1 MGNFYEDNEDLKFY
15 LHTLD
20 LGQVAWL
27 QEEGFREAD
36 LYDYAPRDEADAVS
50 GYEEVLRV
58 VGDLAANFIAPR
70 AESVD
75 REGSVLQED
84 GRVRYAQGLGES
96 LEVLAQAD
104 LMGFTLP
111 RRFGGLNFPNVIYSM
126 AIEMVSRADASL
138 MNIFGL
144 QGIAETIDAFASEE
158 LKEEYLPRFAAGEIT
173 GAMAL
178 TEPEAGSDLQACQ
191 VRAEEAADGWW
202 KLTGVKRFITNGC
215 GDVLLVLARSEPQR
229 EGGLGLSLFLC
240 ERSDR
245 VRVRRVEDKMGIHGS
260 PTCELYFDEA
270 PARLIGER
278 QRGLVSYVMP
288 LMNGA
293 RIGIA
298 AQALGIAQA
307 AFNEARAY
315 ARQRVQFGTPIDHI
329 PPVAEMLAEM
339 QASLEAARAVT
350 CEAALRVDEQ
360 HGLLRQMHQGDLQ
373 ADALRETKRRERH
386 LRRLNAFLTPLAKYV
401 ASELSVRATYDAMQV
416 LGGSGFMRDYP
427 LERYYRDAR
436 ITTIYEGTT
445 QLQIVA
451 AVRGVLSGV
460 VETYFRHLE
469 AQPYPEGT
477 KGLQG
482 QLRRARELLAR
493 AVTYLKERGGYDY
506 TELYARPLVDI
517 AYDILVGYLLLR
529 QGRHRGRKLTLAR
542 RHITRALPRIRMNYT
557 YVTGG
562 ERSTLRHFD
571 QLVPA
576 PVEVE

>member
-1 MGNFYEDNEDLKFY
+1 MANFYEDNQDIKFHF
-15 LHTLD
+15 HTLD
-20 LGQVAWL
+20 LGHIAWL
-27 QEEGFREAD
+27 QEEGFRDAGH
-36 LYDYAPRDEADAVS
+36 YDYAPRDEADAVD
-50 GYEEVLRV
+50 GYEQVLRV
-58 VGDLAANFIAPR
+58 VGDICAEFIAPR

-75 REGSVLQED
+75 REGSVLRED
-84 GRVRYAQGLGES
+84 GRVSYADGLRES
-96 LEVLAQAD
+96 LAVLAQAD

-111 RRFGGLNFPNVIYSM
+111 RRFGGLNFPTIVYTM
-126 AIEMVSRADASL
+126 AIEMVSQADASL
-138 MNIFGL
+138 MNVFGL
-144 QGIAETIDAFASEE
+144 QGIAETINAFASEE
-158 LKEEYLPRFAAGEIT
+158 LKQEYLPRFSAGEIT

-178 TEPEAGSDLQACQ
+178 TEPEAGSDLQNCQ
-191 VRAEEAADGWW
+191 LKAEEVGEGWW

-215 GDVLLVLARSEPQR
+215 GEVLLVLARSEPDR

-245 VRVRRVEDKMGIHGS
+245 LKVRRLEDKMGIHGS
-260 PTCELYFDEA
+260 PTCELYFDGA

-298 AQALGIAQA
+298 AQALGIAQG

-315 ARQRVQFGTPIDHI
+315 ARERVQFGTPIDRI

-339 QASLEAARAVT
+339 EVALEAARSVT
-350 CEAALRVDEQ
+350 YESSCQVDEH
-360 HGLLRQMHQGDLQ
+360 HGLLRQMEWDDLEEP
-373 ADALRETKRRERH
+373 ALREIKGRERQ

-401 ASELSVRATYDAMQV
+401 ASETCVKITYDAIQV

-460 VETYFRHLE
+460 AETYFKRLE
-469 AQPYPEGT
+469 AHTYPEGT
-477 KGLQG
+477 RRLQR
-482 QLRRARELLAR
+482 QLMRARELLGK
-493 AVTYLKERGGYDY
+493 AVTYLKEKGGYDY
-506 TELYARPLVDI
+506 TELYARPLVDV
-517 AYDILVGYLLLR
+517 AYDILVGYLFLG
-529 QGRHRGRKLTLAR
+529 QAGHSRHKLAVAR
-542 RHITRALPRIRMNYT
+542 RAITRAMPRIRMNCS
-557 YVTGG
+557 YVTSG
-562 ERSTLRHFD
+562 ERSTLRQFT
-571 QLVPA
+571 QLVPDPLA
-576 PVEVE
+576 VE

>member
-1 MGNFYEDNEDLKFY
+1 MGNFYEDNEDIKFY
-15 LHTLD
+15 IRTLD
-20 LGQVAWL
+20 LGRVAWL

-36 LYDYAPRDEADAVS
+36 LYDYAPRDEADAVT

-58 VGDLAANFIAPR
+58 VGDLSANFIAPR

-84 GRVRYAQGLGES
+84 GRVRYAQGLWES
-96 LEVLAQAD
+96 LRVLAEAD

-111 RRFGGLNFPNVIYSM
+111 RRFGGLNFPNIIYSM
-126 AIEMVSRADASL
+126 AIEIVSRADASL

-144 QGIAETIDAFASEE
+144 QGIAETINAFASEE
-158 LKEEYLPRFAAGEIT
+158 LKQEYLPRFAAGEIT

-191 VRAEEAADGWW
+191 LRAEEAGDGWW
-202 KLTGVKRFITNGC
+202 RLTGVKRFITNGC
-215 GDVLLVLARSEPQR
+215 GDVLLVLARSEPER

-245 VRVRRVEDKMGIHGS
+245 VRVRRLEDKMGIHGS
-260 PTCELYFDEA
+260 PTCELYFDAA

-278 QRGLVSYVMP
+278 RRGLVSYVMP

-298 AQALGIAQA
+298 AQSLGIAQA
-307 AFNEARAY
+307 AFNEARSY
-315 ARQRVQFGTPIDHI
+315 ARDRVQFGTPIDRI

-350 CEAALRVDEQ
+350 YEASLRVDEQ
-360 HGLLRQMHQGDLQ
+360 HGLLRRMEWDNLEG
-373 ADALRETKRRERH
+373 DALREVKSRERF
-386 LRRLNAFLTPLAKYV
+386 LRRLNAFLTPLAKYA
-401 ASELSVRATYDAMQV
+401 ASESCIKITYDAIQV

-460 VETYFRHLE
+460 VETYLQHLE
-469 AQPYPEGT
+469 AGPFPQGT

-482 QLRRARELLAR
+482 ELRRARRLLGR
-493 AVTYLKERGGYDY
+493 AVDYLKRRGGYDY

-517 AYDILVGYLLLR
+517 AYDILVGYLFLS
-529 QGRHRGRKLTLAR
+529 QARHSDRKLILAR
-542 RHITRALPRIRMNYT
+542 RHISRALPRIRMNYAH
-557 YVTGG
+557 VTSG

-576 PVEVE
+576 PVEVD